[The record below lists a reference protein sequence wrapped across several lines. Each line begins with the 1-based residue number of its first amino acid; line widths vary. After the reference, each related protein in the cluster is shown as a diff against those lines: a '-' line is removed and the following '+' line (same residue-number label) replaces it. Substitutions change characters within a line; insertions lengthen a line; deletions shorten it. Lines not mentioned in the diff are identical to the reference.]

1 MIPYVLLIFLP
12 LIVPTFV
19 SKYRFKYRL
28 STKQEQKDSQDILL
42 PLFFT
47 LLIILLALRDETIG
61 RDLPH
66 YKRYFNRFSSLQFI
80 DIFDSDSDVLYVLL
94 NWLIGRFTDN
104 YQVFLSIVAIIC
116 VLPIAFIY
124 NEDKRH
130 GFLKIVLYINMSTFV
145 MLFSGLRQSIAIAM
159 GLIAYEFVKKKHLLL
174 FLMFTFIAWGFHH
187 SAFMILFFYPLYHL
201 KLKKSHL
208 WFVIPCV
215 MSFYIFNNQIFTW
228 ATNLIG
234 DEKYAATISNTG
246 AYTMLI
252 LFVIF
257 AVFSYVIPD
266 EHKMDEEILGLRNFM
281 LVAVMLQCFSPL
293 HTLAMRMNYY
303 YIIFI
308 PILIPKII
316 ICAKDNIKS
325 IAHLSEITLTL
336 FFTFYYLINTYNSCQ
351 TGISVLD
358 TYPYVPFWK

>member
-66 YKRYFNRFSSLQFI
+66 YKRYFYRFSSLQFI

-124 NEDKRH
+124 NE
-130 GFLKIVLYINMSTFV
+130 SS
-145 MLFSGLRQSIAIAM
+145 FS
-159 GLIAYEFVKKKHLLL
+159 AY
-174 FLMFTFIAWGFHH
+174 
-187 SAFMILFFYPLYHL
+187 
-201 KLKKSHL
+201 
-208 WFVIPCV
+208 
-215 MSFYIFNNQIFTW
+215 SFAN
-228 ATNLIG
+228 
-234 DEKYAATISNTG
+234 
-246 AYTMLI
+246 
-252 LFVIF
+252 
-257 AVFSYVIPD
+257 
-266 EHKMDEEILGLRNFM
+266 
-281 LVAVMLQCFSPL
+281 FSPSCSYSAHKVL
-293 HTLAMRMNYY
+293 SA
-303 YIIFI
+303 
-308 PILIPKII
+308 LIYS
-316 ICAKDNIKS
+316 CSRFAS
-325 IAHLSEITLTL
+325 C
-336 FFTFYYLINTYNSCQ
+336 NS
-351 TGISVLD
+351 GVH
-358 TYPYVPFWK
+358 